1 MHFAHAENCVTDD
14 AIIVHAADL
23 EQLKNH
29 PDLKKVVILSEEE
42 CLPLIVSQYRAED
55 QEYFREN
62 LRTETDDWYN
72 IESEALDYFY
82 DQELDS
88 IVSEAASILGVTDPT
103 PISYEDFSEACSS
116 MSVAWLDFGTGRVA
130 LQLDGIL
137 G

>member
-14 AIIVHAADL
+14 AIIVHATDL

-29 PDLKKVVILSEEE
+29 PDLNRLVILSEEE
-42 CLPLIVSQYRAED
+42 CLPLIVSQYREED

-130 LQLDGIL
+130 LQLGGIL

>member
-42 CLPLIVSQYRAED
+42 YLPLIVSHYSAED
-55 QEYFREN
+55 QEYFRKN

-72 IESEALDYFY
+72 IESDALDDFY
-82 DQELDS
+82 DQELNS
-88 IVSEAASILGVTDPT
+88 IVSEAASVLGVTDPT
-103 PISYEDFSEACSS
+103 PISYEDFSEARSS

>member
-1 MHFAHAENCVTDD
+1 MHFAHAENCV
-14 AIIVHAADL
+14 
-23 EQLKNH
+23 
-29 PDLKKVVILSEEE
+29 
-42 CLPLIVSQYRAED
+42 
-55 QEYFREN
+55 
-62 LRTETDDWYN
+62 TDDWYN

-82 DQELDS
+82 DQELNS

-116 MSVAWLDFGTGRVA
+116 MSVAWLDFGTGKVA

>member
-14 AIIVHAADL
+14 AIIVHATNL

-29 PDLKKVVILSEEE
+29 PDLNRLVILSEEE

-82 DQELDS
+82 DQELNS

-116 MSVAWLDFGTGRVA
+116 TSVAWLDFGTGKVA

>member
-1 MHFAHAENCVTDD
+1 MHFAHAENCVVGD

-82 DQELDS
+82 DQELNS

-116 MSVAWLDFGTGRVA
+116 MSVAWLDFGTGKVA